1 MAGTPD
7 KPAGRSIRH
16 AEVPSERG
24 VHGSLDG
31 HMDQNPG
38 MPWWVPLVAALLA
51 GGLTLGGVALG
62 QHLAREQKREE
73 RMNERRIEQRDVL
86 VDLIDAIEHWAPQ
99 ADVASLFFGKATT
112 NDIVEWV
119 NTDSGKALRE
129 SVRQLA
135 RILVRSRL
143 IVTDDE
149 LRPLVLQVA
158 AGTSRLPDDINGP
171 ILDAAKR
178 GEDPMEFVL
187 ASIRFYAEVRRIAVA
202 IQETALRRLTNL

>member
-1 MAGTPD
+1 
-7 KPAGRSIRH
+7 
-16 AEVPSERG
+16 
-24 VHGSLDG
+24 
-31 HMDQNPG
+31 MDQNLG

-62 QHLAREQKREE
+62 QHLARQQKLEE
-73 RMNERRIEQRDVL
+73 RLNERRVEQRDVL

-99 ADVASLFFGKATT
+99 AELTSLFFGKANS
-112 NDIVEWV
+112 NDMVEWV
-119 NTDSGKALRE
+119 DTDSGKALRE
-129 SVRQLA
+129 SARQLA

-158 AGTSRLPDDINGP
+158 AAIRRLPDDINGP
-171 ILDAAKR
+171 ILDAAQR

-187 ASIRFYAEVRRIAVA
+187 ASIRFYTEVQKIAVT